1 MSAAPL
7 RAPLPVF
14 AMALAAL
21 TLAPGVVRAAPFDG
35 RWQVLVVSESGDCD
49 ERFSVTLFV
58 AGGEVRYRGSFQATA
73 SGQVRDDGRVRLR
86 FSHEDVVVDAKGTVK
101 GSFGNGSWQS
111 PRQRCGG
118 TWTARKARG

>member
-1 MSAAPL
+1 MPAARL
-7 RAPLPVF
+7 RASLPVF
-14 AMALAAL
+14 VLTLAAL
-21 TLAPGVVRAAPFDG
+21 ALAPGAALAAPFDG

-49 ERFSVTLFV
+49 ERFSITLFV

-73 SGQVRDDGRVRLR
+73 SGQVKEDGKVRLR

-101 GSFGNGSWQS
+101 GSFANGSWQS
-111 PRQRCGG
+111 PSQRCGG